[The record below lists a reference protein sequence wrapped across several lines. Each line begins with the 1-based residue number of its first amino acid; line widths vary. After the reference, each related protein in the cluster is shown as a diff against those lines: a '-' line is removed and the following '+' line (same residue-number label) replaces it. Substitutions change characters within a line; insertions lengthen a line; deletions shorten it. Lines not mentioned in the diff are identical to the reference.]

1 MKIRVELRR
10 LSIEHVDGLG
20 RRKCRRLLRV
30 GRCGAHCRQTML
42 DCEDEWKCLS
52 SDVVDMEIC
61 GELGGEHL
69 LLTTSALDFL
79 IVLYF
84 RDLFLAFNVQE
95 IKIDEALYSEHA
107 SNINLKDI
115 IYKLSTVSKVMLQI
129 ER

>member
-1 MKIRVELRR
+1 
-10 LSIEHVDGLG
+10 
-20 RRKCRRLLRV
+20 
-30 GRCGAHCRQTML
+30 
-42 DCEDEWKCLS
+42 
-52 SDVVDMEIC
+52 MEIC